1 MLGESLQT
9 LFKRF
14 FDEAAAYLEQ
24 PGVMKALELDQLC
37 MKLYPL
43 VARETGDM
51 ALSHSIRDFGRNLP
65 RKEVADLRVLFEEIQ
80 ELAADLEERPVE

>member
-1 MLGESLQT
+1 MQRNDLSALMEKFLA
-9 LFKRF
+9 
-14 FDEAAAYLEQ
+14 EAADYLDQ

-51 ALSHSIRDFGRNLP
+51 ALSNQIRDFGRGLP
-65 RKEVADLRVLFEEIQ
+65 RKEVGELKVLLDRIRAQVETGVDLG
-80 ELAADLEERPVE
+80 